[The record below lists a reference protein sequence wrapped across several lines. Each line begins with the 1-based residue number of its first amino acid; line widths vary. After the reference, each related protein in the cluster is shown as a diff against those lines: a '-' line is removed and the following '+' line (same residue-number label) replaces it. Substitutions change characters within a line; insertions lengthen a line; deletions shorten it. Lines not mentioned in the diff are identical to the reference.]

1 MRREITAA
9 VFRTFSDT
17 SQYVNTQC
25 ILELIGYFRGTET
38 LHFVA
43 SLAINTYESYEYIQQ
58 QEEEGVIW
66 AKIFQTYIPK
76 LS

>member
-25 ILELIGYFRGTET
+25 ILGLIGYFRGTET

-43 SLAINTYESYEYIQQ
+43 SLAINTYESYEFIQ
-58 QEEEGVIW
+58 EHKEGAIGSQNV
-66 AKIFQTYIPK
+66 QTN
-76 LS
+76 